1 MDGGQIILKF
11 HTVLINSMC
20 LIHKNKKMII
30 RKSILLII
38 LTVSLQGCSKKN
50 YNLTVKINDL
60 DSPNAKVYLLNSL
73 MKVNS
78 ETIIDSA
85 SLKNNKFSFE
95 GEIPEPKQ
103 VFLVLSK
110 EGNGIKDL
118 KNWSGFLS
126 MYLEK
131 GNILV
136 SIKDTVKNAIITG
149 SKLNTEFK
157 LQSEILY
164 GPKKY
169 DDEYNS
175 ITESIKNEVSEEKKK
190 VLVLEKA
197 AILNKRIKYRD
208 SLLFNFIDK
217 NPKSYISLKTLN
229 EFAQKGYE
237 ESDLIPYFKRLP
249 LEHRS
254 SILGLE
260 FLENLNKK
268 RVDIGELAI
277 DFTQNDENGN
287 PIKLSDFRGKYLL
300 LDFWASWCGPCRAE
314 NPNLVMAYKKYHDKG
329 FNILAVSLDTKRD
342 AWLNAIKQ
350 ENLPWS
356 HVSDLKGF
364 DNEVARLYDV
374 KSIPRNL
381 LIDPEGRIITTNL
394 RGYTLEENL
403 AKIFEK

>member
-1 MDGGQIILKF
+1 
-11 HTVLINSMC
+11 
-20 LIHKNKKMII
+20 MII